1 MFKTRNDEMV
11 LKIRAKFKNI
21 TAPIK
26 VVIVARFILFGDGA
40 FNFCVQGEEGEGEG
54 VDTFSFREK

>member
-40 FNFCVQGEEGEGEG
+40 FNFCVQGKEGEG